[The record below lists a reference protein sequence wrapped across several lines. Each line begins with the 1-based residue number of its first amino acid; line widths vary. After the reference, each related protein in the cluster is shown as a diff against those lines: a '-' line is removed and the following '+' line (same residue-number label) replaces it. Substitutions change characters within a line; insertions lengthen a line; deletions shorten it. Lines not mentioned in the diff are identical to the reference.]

1 MFKPKSHKATKKRV
15 SLTGAGKGSFR
26 KNNQSHFNIRRSS
39 KRMMKHRRDNIL
51 SKADEKY
58 AAIAKI

>member
-1 MFKPKSHKATKKRV
+1 MFKPKSHKATKKRILV
-15 SLTGAGKGSFR
+15 TGSGKGRFR

-39 KRMMKHRRDNIL
+39 KRMMKHRSDNIL

-58 AAIAKI
+58 LTIAKI

>member
-1 MFKPKSHKATKKRV
+1 MFKPKSHKATKKRIV
-15 SLTGAGKGSFR
+15 ITGAGKGRFR

-39 KRMMKHRRDNIL
+39 KRMMKHRSDNIL

-58 AAIAKI
+58 LAIAKI